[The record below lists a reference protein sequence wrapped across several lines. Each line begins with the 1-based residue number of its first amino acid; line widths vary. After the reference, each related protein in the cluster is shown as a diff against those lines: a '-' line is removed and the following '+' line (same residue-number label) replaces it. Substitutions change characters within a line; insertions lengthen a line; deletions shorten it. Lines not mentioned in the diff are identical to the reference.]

1 MWETPQRH
9 SEITPITITIT
20 IITTTVIITIIGNI
34 CRAEVAAVL
43 SCVAV

>member
-1 MWETPQRH
+1 MWETPRRH

-20 IITTTVIITIIGNI
+20 IVIITIIGNI